1 MLKVRIAAMTLKKTI
16 KDIVYVQKMQVRIDY
31 YILFCMQE
39 TQAEK

>member
-1 MLKVRIAAMTLKKTI
+1 MTFKKTI
-16 KDIVYVQKMQVRIDY
+16 KDIVYVPKMQVTSDY